1 MILVDT
7 SVWINH
13 LRNNDPYLVRLLT
26 ENSVLSHPFVRGEL
40 ALGNLRQREA
50 ILAALDNLPQAPI
63 AFTDEVNVFIEQ
75 HALYGLGIGL
85 IDAHLL
91 ASTRLSGNTR
101 LWTQDKRLLAAAL
114 RLNLAASVHHDHR
127 GPTNAPAPARI
138 CSESSL
144 LGTG

>member
-40 ALGNLRQREA
+40 ALGNLRQRGA

-101 LWTQDKRLLAAAL
+101 LWTQDERLLTVAL
-114 RLNLAASVHHDHR
+114 RLNLAASVHHD
-127 GPTNAPAPARI
+127 
-138 CSESSL
+138 
-144 LGTG
+144 

>member
-26 ENSVLSHPFVRGEL
+26 ENSVLGHPFVRGEL
-40 ALGNLRQREA
+40 ALGNFRQREA
-50 ILAALDNLPQAPI
+50 ILSALDNLPQAPI

-75 HALYGLGIGL
+75 QALYGLGIGL

-101 LWTQDKRLLAAAL
+101 LWTQDKRLLVATT
-114 RLNLAASVHHDHR
+114 RLNLAAFV
-127 GPTNAPAPARI
+127 P
-138 CSESSL
+138 E
-144 LGTG
+144 